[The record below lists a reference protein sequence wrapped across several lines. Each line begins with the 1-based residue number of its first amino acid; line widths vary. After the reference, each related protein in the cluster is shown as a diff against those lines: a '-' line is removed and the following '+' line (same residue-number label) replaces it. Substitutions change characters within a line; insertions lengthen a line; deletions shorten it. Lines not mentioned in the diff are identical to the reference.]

1 MEKNLTPEELKTL
14 KLFAYYCMG
23 YGCNEVNYTV
33 SLYNC
38 EIDWL
43 EKNSYCADDDGYSFA
58 QSIEMY
64 DKIKN
69 LVNEISQEII
79 YAGAFD
85 DTDCD
90 NSASLI
96 FNFDNKERKLN
107 VKGYYNVI
115 IDKPGGITKEE
126 DDFTLAV
133 TEFME
138 SLKSQNIDF
147 FTVDFSGGGDSGY
160 IDKQGSNGIQITP
173 GVEDYLYQMLSF
185 FGGWE
190 INEGSHGTF
199 HFNVKSG
206 NIELEFYEHSMEDET
221 IGTVFSCEF

>member
-185 FGGWE
+185 FWWL
-190 INEGSHGTF
+190 
-199 HFNVKSG
+199 G
-206 NIELEFYEHSMEDET
+206 NK
-221 IGTVFSCEF
+221 

>member
-43 EKNSYCADDDGYSFA
+43 EKNSYCADDDGYSFT

-79 YAGAFD
+79 DAGAFD

-107 VKGYYNVI
+107 VKGYYSKMINI
-115 IDKPGGITKEE
+115 PGGIVKEE
-126 DDFTLAV
+126 DDFTPAV

-138 SLKSQNIDF
+138 SLKSQNIDY
-147 FTVDFSGGGDSGY
+147 FSVIFDGGGDSGY
-160 IDKQGSNGIQITP
+160 IDKQGSNDIQIAA
-173 GVEDYLYQMLSF
+173 GVEDYLYEMLSD

-206 NIELEFYEHSMEDET
+206 NIELEFYGHSMEDET
-221 IGTVFSCEF
+221 IGIVFSCEF

>member
-43 EKNSYCADDDGYSFA
+43 EKNSYCADDDGYSFT

-79 YAGAFD
+79 DAGAFD
-85 DTDCD
+85 DTDCG
-90 NSASLI
+90 SASLI

-107 VKGYYNVI
+107 VKGYYNVM
-115 IDKPGGITKEE
+115 IDKPGGIVKEE
-126 DDFTLAV
+126 DDFTPAV

-147 FTVDFSGGGDSGY
+147 FTVD
-160 IDKQGSNGIQITP
+160 
-173 GVEDYLYQMLSF
+173 

-206 NIELEFYEHSMEDET
+206 NIELEFYGHSMEDET
-221 IGTVFSCEF
+221 IGIVFSCEF